1 MILPKLRYRL
11 SLSRPCISCFVKAT
25 CPEHQY
31 RIASFA
37 ERQFLP
43 MLLGLHPTFQ
53 FDAEH
58 HQDCPLNEA
67 CSHHPNPRQ
76 PSSSQQL
83 AHTKPRLPLFDLV
96 RREATPN
103 CATMQELQDHLHP
116 KSFGDPPKLF
126 QRSVRLHQHD
136 RSREAHCPDHSGH

>member
-1 MILPKLRYRL
+1 MILLRLRYRL
-11 SLSRPCISCFVKAT
+11 SLSRPCISCFVKAK
-25 CPEHQY
+25 CPEHQH
-31 RIASFA
+31 RIAWFA

-43 MLLGLHPTFQ
+43 VLLGLHPTFQ
-53 FDAEH
+53 FDAGH

-76 PSSSQQL
+76 PSSLQQL
-83 AHTKPRLPLFDLV
+83 AHTKPPPPSICLV
-96 RREATPN
+96 RREATQYCVPK
-103 CATMQELQDHLHP
+103 QELQDHLHP
-116 KSFGDPPKLF
+116 KSFGDPQKLF